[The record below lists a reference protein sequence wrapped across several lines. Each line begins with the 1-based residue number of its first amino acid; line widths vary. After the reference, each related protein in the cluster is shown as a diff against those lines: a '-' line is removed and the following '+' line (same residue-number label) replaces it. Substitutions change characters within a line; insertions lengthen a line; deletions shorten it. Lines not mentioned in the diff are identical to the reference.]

1 MYFPFHFSYL
11 FSNCFEIT
19 LELSCCKYPNRS
31 ELSNEWN
38 KNVKSLVRYLQATH
52 LGIKGVISDS
62 NNNPLKDFMISVE
75 GIDKPINA
83 TNRGEYW
90 RLLMPG
96 NYQVKAWS
104 SDGKYS
110 KVLEVSVPTNQTS
123 AVRLDFVFD
132 LIDSPQDDDDVTASQ
147 VTTNK
152 LQGSSGSEILSSHA
166 SLFIQTLGIVFIKIV
181 LGY

>member
-1 MYFPFHFSYL
+1 M
-11 FSNCFEIT
+11 
-19 LELSCCKYPNRS
+19 
-31 ELSNEWN
+31 
-38 KNVKSLVRYLQATH
+38 KSLVRYLQASH

-62 NNNPLKDFMISVE
+62 NNNPLKDFMISVD

-110 KVLEVSVPTNQTS
+110 KVHEVLVPKNQTS

-132 LIDSPQDDDDVTASQ
+132 LIQSSTDDVKDSQ
-147 VTTNK
+147 VTPNK
-152 LQGSSGSEILSSHA
+152 LQGKSGRKILSSHL
-166 SLFIQTLGIVFIKIV
+166 SE
-181 LGY
+181 